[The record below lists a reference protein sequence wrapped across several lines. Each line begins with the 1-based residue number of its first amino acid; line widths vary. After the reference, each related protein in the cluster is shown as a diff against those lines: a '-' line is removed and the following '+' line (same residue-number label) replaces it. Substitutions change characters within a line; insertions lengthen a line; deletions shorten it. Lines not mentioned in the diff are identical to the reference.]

1 MTALDAE
8 LDRVFDAG
16 AELELGNGF
25 NFLRPLKAT
34 RNAAT
39 ESIDIKVVATPGTG
53 IPHTIAAGV
62 VALQSASPD
71 VQLETEA
78 LAASDDLTNITPHA
92 DMGPSVVVILKTTA
106 STRDVV
112 VKHSASLLVLKDAA
126 DFTLATTSSRIAL
139 MWSGVKWHE
148 LWRST

>member
-1 MTALDAE
+1 MTSLDAE
-8 LDRVFDAG
+8 LGKVFDNG
-16 AELELGNGF
+16 DELELGNGY

-34 RNAAT
+34 RNATT
-39 ESIDIKVVATPGTG
+39 ESIDIKLVANPGTG
-53 IPHTIAAGV
+53 IAHTIATGV
-62 VALQSASPD
+62 ITLQSSSPD

-78 LAASDDLTNITPHA
+78 LAASDDLTNIIPHA
-92 DMGPSVVVILKTTA
+92 DMGPSAVVILKTTA

-112 VKHSASLLVLKDAA
+112 VKHNASLLVLVGAA

-148 LWRST
+148 LWRAT